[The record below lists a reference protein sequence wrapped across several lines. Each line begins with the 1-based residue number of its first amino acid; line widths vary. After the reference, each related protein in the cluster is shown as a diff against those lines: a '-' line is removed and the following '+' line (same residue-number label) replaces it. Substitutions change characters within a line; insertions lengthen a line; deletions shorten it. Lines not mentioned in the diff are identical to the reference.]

1 MIVVDASV
9 FIDLI
14 FDYSSERTAI
24 ADALFKLIEENKIPI
39 FQPDA
44 FKIELIGQLVRRLK
58 KDEAAALA
66 EEIFGGMNFIESSNL
81 FDTAFSIAF
90 QTGSRA
96 IDSFYIAAADLEE
109 ALLVSNDNSTSRYGR
124 PPPSPPSSRGRSLRS
139 RSARRSGP
147 GEGDGGWRRRPGYR
161 ILGQQAEGSEGISD
175 AVGTREYPEAV
186 VLARAKASLEME
198 RLEAFI
204 TRRSSLGP
212 RTGRLFTSS

>member
-24 ADALFKLIEENKIPI
+24 SDCLFKLIEEKKIPI

-58 KDEAAALA
+58 KDEAATLA
-66 EEIFGGMNFIESSNL
+66 EEIFGGMNFIESSDL

-96 IDSFYIAAADLEE
+96 IDSFYIAAANLEE
-109 ALLVSNDNSTSRYGR
+109 ACSSQTINVRSKVLGSLGSTYFTCWTNSKRSKSGW
-124 PPPSPPSSRGRSLRS
+124 RGRRNPS
-139 RSARRSGP
+139 
-147 GEGDGGWRRRPGYR
+147 
-161 ILGQQAEGSEGISD
+161 
-175 AVGTREYPEAV
+175 
-186 VLARAKASLEME
+186 
-198 RLEAFI
+198 F
-204 TRRSSLGP
+204 
-212 RTGRLFTSS
+212 

>member
-14 FDYSSERTAI
+14 FDNSSERTAI
-24 ADALFKLIEENKIPI
+24 ADGLFKLIEEKEIPI

-66 EEIFGGMNFIESSNL
+66 EEIFGGMNFIDTSDL

-96 IDSFYIAAADLEE
+96 IDSFYIAAANLEE
-109 ALLVSNDNSTSRYGR
+109 ALLVSNDKRQVE
-124 PPPSPPSSRGRSLRS
+124 
-139 RSARRSGP
+139 SARTFGVDVFYLLDEFVEVKER
-147 GEGDGGWRRRPGYR
+147 
-161 ILGQQAEGSEGISD
+161 
-175 AVGTREYPEAV
+175 
-186 VLARAKASLEME
+186 LAR
-198 RLEAFI
+198 
-204 TRRSSLGP
+204 
-212 RTGRLFTSS
+212 